1 MDYIGEL
8 FNMKLNSQKGTPMYL
23 ISKLFMNSLYGKFGI
38 HFELPNYT
46 VIEYDE
52 SKTSGDRALVGLTDL
67 INLNNGYALASKA
80 GDTTQPLGNVAISSA
95 ITALAR
101 VHMSQFFNNY
111 NHQVY
116 YTDTDSIITDK
127 PLSESLV
134 GKNLGQMTLENTYT
148 KFITLG
154 PKFYGGIT
162 SNGHTILKIK
172 GLTKDYLPT
181 FSDLVTLLEKGK
193 ELKVGQLKSFK
204 NLSLSEITLV
214 NLPYLLRATDNKR
227 DFVYH
232 PEGGNKIWATKNKII
247 NIVD

>member
-1 MDYIGEL
+1 M
-8 FNMKLNSQKGTPMYL
+8 
-23 ISKLFMNSLYGKFGI
+23 
-38 HFELPNYT
+38 
-46 VIEYDE
+46 
-52 SKTSGDRALVGLTDL
+52 
-67 INLNNGYALASKA
+67 
-80 GDTTQPLGNVAISSA
+80 
-95 ITALAR
+95 
-101 VHMSQFFNNY
+101 
-111 NHQVY
+111 
-116 YTDTDSIITDK
+116 
-127 PLSESLV
+127 
-134 GKNLGQMTLENTYT
+134 ENTYT

-154 PKFYGGIT
+154 PKFYGGGGALT

-172 GLTKDYLPT
+172 GLTKDSLPT
-181 FSDLVTLLEKGK
+181 FYDLVTLLEKGK